1 MKTKELD
8 KVYNPKA
15 VEEKWL
21 RYWLETQLFRADVDS
36 AKPVFSMVI
45 PPPNVTGS
53 LHMGHALNNTLQ
65 DILARYKRMNGFDV
79 LWVPGTDHAGIATQN
94 VVEKKLHA
102 EKLDRHKLG
111 REKFIELVWQ
121 WKEESGGAIINQLK
135 RLGASCDWS
144 REQFTMSPELSKAVR
159 EVFVRLYEEGLIYRD
174 ERLINWCPRCLTA
187 LSDIEVEHEEAA
199 GKLYHIRYPIA
210 DAGTDLKS
218 VPGFLTVAT
227 TRPETMFGDT
237 AVAVH
242 PDDERYNK
250 FIGKEVLLPLTNRK
264 IPVIGDSI
272 LVDLEFGT
280 GAVKITPAHDFNDF
294 EAGLRHR
301 LKRIA
306 IFNERAHIKPNI
318 PDVADEVMK
327 EIADL
332 HAHKAKEKVI
342 HILKERGALTK
353 TEDHRHAIGKCYR
366 CKTVIE
372 PYLSPQW
379 YVKVESLAKEA
390 IKAVEQGRTRIIPEG
405 WENTY
410 FEWMRNIKDWCV
422 SRQIWWGHQ
431 IPAWYCLKCNKD
443 EIYEIQ
449 KSEAKSLPLN
459 ASIRGQ
465 KPEQEKGQKLYIER
479 FVSVKARPIVSRDEP
494 TTCPSCG
501 GSHIIRDN
509 DVLDTWFS
517 SALWPFSTLGWPE
530 KTKELKHYYPTAAL
544 ITGFD
549 IIFFWVARM
558 LMMGLKFMNDVPF
571 RDVYIHALVR
581 DAEGQKMSKSKG
593 NVIDPLVIMDKYG
606 TDAFRFTLAAMAA
619 QGRDVKLAEER
630 IEGYRN
636 FCNKIWNLARFTLMN
651 IEEPGVRSQKSE
663 VKDAYSLADKWIL
676 TRLNAAI
683 KETTSALEN
692 YRFNDAANSAYQFIW
707 HELCDWYVEL
717 IKLDLR
723 GENGEERKHTA
734 QDVLL
739 TVLRDLLK
747 LLHPIIPFIT
757 EEVWDVLSVAEE
769 GSRVKGQG
777 AEAGWAA
784 PTSIMRQAFPQTGED
799 YPDAERD
806 MLTITDVIKA
816 LRNIRSEMN
825 VSPAIQIEAICRC
838 SDNSTA
844 RLLAIGEQYIKGL
857 AKVSVL
863 KISASAE
870 KPKDAATAI
879 TGNIEIF
886 VPLKGL
892 INFDDERKRVA
903 KDMEKIIKEIEAVQ
917 KRLSSADFIERAPKA
932 VVEKDRIRLE
942 ELSYKKI
949 KLEQGLEKM
958 EER

>member
-1 MKTKELD
+1 MHTKELD
-8 KVYNPKA
+8 KLYNPKT
-15 VEEKWL
+15 VEEKWSN
-21 RYWLETQLFRADVDS
+21 YWLEKGLFKADADS
-36 AKPVFSMVI
+36 KKPPFSMVI

-65 DILARYKRMNGFDV
+65 DILARYKRMQGFDV
-79 LWVPGTDHAGIATQN
+79 LWLPGTDHAGIATQN

-111 REKFIELVWQ
+111 REKFIERVWQ
-121 WKEESGGAIINQLK
+121 WKEESGGAIIHQLK

-187 LSDIEVEHEEAA
+187 LSDIEVEHEETL
-199 GKLYHIRYPIA
+199 GKLYHIRYPLA
-210 DAGTDLKS
+210 PSLPSPLK
-218 VPGFLTVAT
+218 GEGKGGGEFLTVAT
-227 TRPETMFGDT
+227 TRPETMLGDT

-250 FIGKEVLLPLTNRK
+250 FIGKEVLLPLTSRR

-294 EAGLRHR
+294 ESGNRHG

-318 PDVADEVMK
+318 PDVNPEILE

-332 HAHKAKEKVI
+332 HAHKAREKVI
-342 HILKERGALTK
+342 HILKEKGLLTK
-353 TEDHRHAIGKCYR
+353 AEDHKHAIGRCYR

-379 YVKVESLAKEA
+379 YVKVKPLSDEA
-390 IKAVEQGRTRIIPEG
+390 MKAVEQGKTKIIPQG

-410 FEWMRNIKDWCV
+410 FEWMRNIKDWCI

-431 IPAWYCLKCNKD
+431 IPAWYCVKCNKN
-443 EIYEIQ
+443 EIYEMQ
-449 KSEAKSLPLN
+449 GSEEKQRFISAK
-459 ASIRGQ
+459 A
-465 KPEQEKGQKLYIER
+465 E
-479 FVSVKARPIVSRDEP
+479 PIVSKDEP
-494 TTCPSCG
+494 KICPACG
-501 GSHIIRDN
+501 SAEILRDN

-530 KTKELKHYYPTAAL
+530 DTKALQRYYPTSAL
-544 ITGFD
+544 VTGFD

-558 LMMGLKFMNDVPF
+558 MMMGLKFMNAVPF
-571 RDVYIHALVR
+571 HDVYIHALVR

-651 IEEPGVRSQKSE
+651 LTPPAPPFSKEGGTGGV
-663 VKDAYSLADKWIL
+663 SLADKWIL
-676 TRLNAAI
+676 TRLNSAI
-683 KETTSALEN
+683 KDVTEALEA

-717 IKLDLR
+717 IKPDLR
-723 GENGEERKHTA
+723 GENGDERKKTTQH
-734 QDVLL
+734 VLL
-739 TVLRDLLK
+739 RILQDSLK
-747 LLHPIIPFIT
+747 LLHPIMPFIT
-757 EEVWDVLSVAEE
+757 EEIWDVLPQESEIRSQKSEV
-769 GSRVKGQG
+769 GR
-777 AEAGWAA
+777 AA
-784 PTSIMRQAFPQTGED
+784 PTSIMQQPFPKAGED
-799 YPDAERD
+799 YPDDERD
-806 MLTITDVIKA
+806 MTRIMDVIKA
-816 LRNIRSEMN
+816 IRNIRSEMS
-825 VSPAIQIEAICRC
+825 VAPKAEIEAVCLC
-838 SDNSTA
+838 ADDASGT
-844 RLLAIGEQYIKGL
+844 LLSSGENYIKGL
-857 AKVSVL
+857 TRVSNL
-863 KISASAE
+863 EIMAGKALPARPE
-870 KPKDAATAI
+870 NTATAI
-879 TGNIEIF
+879 AGNIEIF

-892 INFDDERKRVA
+892 INFDEEEKRLA
-903 KDMEKIIKEIEAVQ
+903 KDIEKIIKELEGVQ
-917 KRLSSADFIERAPKA
+917 RKLSNADFAARAPKE
-932 VVEKDRIRLE
+932 VVEKDKTRVE
-942 ELSYKKI
+942 ELLQKKA
-949 KLEQGLEKM
+949 KLQEGLEKIK
-958 EER
+958 RSKSGR

>member
-1 MKTKELD
+1 MHTKELD
-8 KVYNPKA
+8 KLYNPKT
-15 VEEKWL
+15 VEEKWSN
-21 RYWLETQLFRADVDS
+21 YWLEKGLFKADADS
-36 AKPVFSMVI
+36 KKPPFSMVI

-65 DILARYKRMNGFDV
+65 DILARYKRMQGFDV
-79 LWVPGTDHAGIATQN
+79 LWLPGTDHAGIATQN

-111 REKFIELVWQ
+111 REKFIERVWQ
-121 WKEESGGAIINQLK
+121 WKEESGGAIIHQLK

-187 LSDIEVEHEEAA
+187 LSDIEVEHEETL
-199 GKLYHIRYPIA
+199 GKLYHIRYPLA
-210 DAGTDLKS
+210 PSLPSPLK
-218 VPGFLTVAT
+218 GEGKGGGEFLTVAT
-227 TRPETMFGDT
+227 TRPETMLGDT

-250 FIGKEVLLPLTNRK
+250 FIGKEVLLPLTSRR

-294 EAGLRHR
+294 ESGNRHG

-318 PDVADEVMK
+318 PDVNPEILE

-332 HAHKAKEKVI
+332 HAHKAREKVI
-342 HILKERGALTK
+342 HILKEKGLLTK
-353 TEDHRHAIGKCYR
+353 AEDHKHAIGRCYR

-379 YVKVESLAKEA
+379 YVKVKPLSDEA
-390 IKAVEQGRTRIIPEG
+390 MKAVEQGKTKIIPQG

-410 FEWMRNIKDWCV
+410 FEWMRNIKDWCI

-431 IPAWYCLKCNKD
+431 IPAWYCIKCNKN
-443 EIYEIQ
+443 EIY
-449 KSEAKSLPLN
+449 
-459 ASIRGQ
+459 GVHG
-465 KPEQEKGQKLYIER
+465 EKN
-479 FVSVKARPIVSRDEP
+479 FTAKARPVVSRTEP
-494 TTCPSCG
+494 KTCPTCG
-501 GSHIIRDN
+501 GKEIVRDN

-517 SALWPFSTLGWPE
+517 SALWPFSTLGWPDR
-530 KTKELKHYYPTAAL
+530 TKELSRYYPTSAL

-558 LMMGLKFMNDVPF
+558 MMVGLKFMNDVPF

-651 IEEPGVRSQKSE
+651 IEQRAESGEWRKKPLSQFS
-663 VKDAYSLADKWIL
+663 ALNSHLSLADKWIL

-683 KETTSALEN
+683 KE
-692 YRFNDAANSAYQFIW
+692 
-707 HELCDWYVEL
+707 
-717 IKLDLR
+717 K
-723 GENGEERKHTA
+723 
-734 QDVLL
+734 
-739 TVLRDLLK
+739 
-747 LLHPIIPFIT
+747 
-757 EEVWDVLSVAEE
+757 
-769 GSRVKGQG
+769 
-777 AEAGWAA
+777 
-784 PTSIMRQAFPQTGED
+784 
-799 YPDAERD
+799 
-806 MLTITDVIKA
+806 
-816 LRNIRSEMN
+816 
-825 VSPAIQIEAICRC
+825 
-838 SDNSTA
+838 
-844 RLLAIGEQYIKGL
+844 
-857 AKVSVL
+857 
-863 KISASAE
+863 
-870 KPKDAATAI
+870 
-879 TGNIEIF
+879 
-886 VPLKGL
+886 
-892 INFDDERKRVA
+892 
-903 KDMEKIIKEIEAVQ
+903 
-917 KRLSSADFIERAPKA
+917 
-932 VVEKDRIRLE
+932 
-942 ELSYKKI
+942 
-949 KLEQGLEKM
+949 
-958 EER
+958 